1 MPISRLLAARL
12 GVAALAFAPVPA
24 LAHPHVFVDAHME
37 IVGGKGAEV
46 ASIRN
51 IWRFDELFS
60 SSVVVDFDK
69 NGNGT
74 LDPEEL
80 EAVSETVRKS
90 IAEWSYYT
98 FLTTGNHDV
107 KLNPPDVIRGKYDG
121 GQLTLFF
128 EMKPAETVDL
138 AKEKV
143 DFSVFDESYFVAFDF
158 PDVERFKLLDLPASC
173 KREFSRPDPDAD
185 AEDWMAQVSMLK
197 PNQQIPSD
205 GVNFAEA
212 LSTKVD
218 VSCAP

>member
-1 MPISRLLAARL
+1 MPKPTSLAVRL
-12 GVAALAFAPVPA
+12 GVAALAFAPGVA
-24 LAHPHVFVDAHME
+24 MAHPHVFVDAQME
-37 IVGGKGAEV
+37 IVGGRGSELG
-46 ASIRN
+46 SIRN

-74 LDPEEL
+74 LDPDEL
-80 EAVSETVRKS
+80 EAVGETVRGS

-98 FLTTGNHDV
+98 FLTTGGHDV
-107 KLNPPDVIRGKYDG
+107 KLAPPDVIRGKYDG

-128 EMKPAETVDL
+128 EMKPAEPVDL

-143 DFSVFDESYFVAFDF
+143 TFSVFDESYFVAFDF
-158 PDVERFKLLDLPASC
+158 PDVGRFQLLDLPKTC
-173 KREFSRPDPDAD
+173 RTDFSRPDPDAD

-212 LSTKVD
+212 LATKVD